1 MNLTEF
7 RARLQEHA
15 GPVVVDF
22 WAPWCGPC
30 RSMAPML
37 EDLEISYTG
46 RVDVWKIDVDVERE
60 VASALGVRVIPTLV
74 AFNGEREVTRIVGA
88 ASHHRLRSLFEQALT
103 GVAVTRTMEPRDRA
117 TRVVAG
123 AALALIAWRT
133 GEAVLF
139 AAAGLALLGASY
151 DILFAPLRSRR

>member
-1 MNLTEF
+1 MRLTEF
-7 RARLQEHA
+7 RARLHEHA

-30 RSMAPML
+30 RAMAPVL
-37 EDLEISYTG
+37 ADLEVAYTG
-46 RVDVWKIDVDVERE
+46 RVDVWKIDVDAEPE
-60 VASALGVRVIPTLV
+60 VASSLGVRVVPTIV
-74 AFNGEREVTRIVGA
+74 AFHGGEEVARMVGA
-88 ASHHRLRSLFEQALT
+88 ASHRRLRSLFEQAVT
-103 GVAVTRTMEPRDRA
+103 GVAVTRSMEPRDRA
-117 TRVVAG
+117 MRAAAG